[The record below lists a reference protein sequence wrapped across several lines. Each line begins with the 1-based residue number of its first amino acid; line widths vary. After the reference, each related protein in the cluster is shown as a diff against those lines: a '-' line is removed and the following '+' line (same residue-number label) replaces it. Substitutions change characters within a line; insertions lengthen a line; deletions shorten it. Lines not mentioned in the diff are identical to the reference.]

1 MQHVYAQQ
9 NIGRLMHQDFVTI
22 KKEGHVTQRWDTYDL
37 VMTLRDTN
45 LRLEQTIQYYV
56 HCSME

>member
-45 LRLEQTIQYYV
+45 PGLEQTIQY
-56 HCSME
+56 